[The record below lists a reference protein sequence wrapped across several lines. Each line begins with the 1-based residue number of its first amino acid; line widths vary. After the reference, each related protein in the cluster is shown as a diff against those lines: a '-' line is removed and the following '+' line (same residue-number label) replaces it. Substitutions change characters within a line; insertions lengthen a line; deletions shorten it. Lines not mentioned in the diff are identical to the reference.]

1 MALDVLP
8 TKVDVVVIG
17 GGLAG
22 LTCAVVLADR
32 GIRVAV
38 LELDRRL
45 GGRAQS
51 WIDATTADP
60 VHIGPHILLSAYPN
74 MRSMLRLLGTE
85 DRIRWMDDGFI
96 HVVEGTNCYPIQAD
110 RRLPPPLHF
119 LPSFKKAP
127 GLSLRDILSN
137 GRAVWTAL
145 RIGDD
150 ELAALDDETALV
162 WLRRMGV
169 TDTAIQRSWSFIV
182 MSILNV
188 PVELCSAAAL
198 VRFFRHL
205 LGHNDIC
212 IGLPTCGLSELFV
225 PQAQAWLQAR
235 QGVVATNVA
244 VESIVGEGSR
254 AVGVRLADGRKM
266 AAQWVISTVPP
277 AKVRTLL
284 PEAWR
289 SEKPFTELGHFVPC
303 PYIST
308 YLWFD
313 GKLTDR
319 PFWARLPAA
328 GDFNCDF
335 YDLSNVPPG
344 WPTDRSIIASNII
357 WSHRAAEMTDQE
369 IIAQTRRELAEFL
382 PVAATTPIRH
392 AVVNRIPMAIHGPFP
407 GIERRR
413 PAQKTPFQ
421 GLLLAGDWVKT
432 GVPAS
437 MEGACR
443 SGHFAAQVV
452 LQSRG
457 IQASLVHDIP
467 ELEGVS
473 EFMRAF
479 PNGWIENQ
487 MRRVRWGF
495 PRSSGP

>member
-1 MALDVLP
+1 MGTDVLP
-8 TKVDVVVIG
+8 TVVDVVIIG

-22 LTCAVVLADR
+22 LSCAVALSEQ
-32 GIRVAV
+32 GLRVAV
-38 LELDRRL
+38 LEQDCRL

-51 WIDATTADP
+51 WIDPTTADP

-74 MRSMLRLLGTE
+74 MRALLRRLGTE

-96 HVVEGTNCYPIQAD
+96 HVVEGTNSYPIASE

-127 GLSLRDILSN
+127 GLSLRDLLSN
-137 GRAVWTAL
+137 SRAAWRAL

-169 TDTAIQRSWSFIV
+169 TETAIRRSWSFII

-198 VRFFRHL
+198 IRFFRHI
-205 LGHNDIC
+205 LGHNDIR
-212 IGLPTCGLSELFV
+212 IGIPTCGLGELFA
-225 PQAQAWLQAR
+225 PQAQAWLHAR
-235 QGVVATNVA
+235 QGVVALNTA
-244 VESIVGEGSR
+244 VEAIVGAGSR
-254 AVGVRLADGRKM
+254 TVGVRLADGRSM

-277 AKVRTLL
+277 AKLRPLL
-284 PEAWR
+284 PDAWR
-289 SEKPFTELGHFVPC
+289 TERTFADLGHFVPC

-313 GKLTDR
+313 GKLTER

-335 YDLSNVPPG
+335 YDLSNLAPG
-344 WPTDRSIIASNII
+344 WPMDRSIIAANII

-382 PVAATTPIRH
+382 PAAAKVPIRH
-392 AVVNRIPMAIHGPFP
+392 AVVNRIPMAIHCPFP
-407 GIERRR
+407 GIESKR
-413 PAQKTPFQ
+413 PAQTTPFP
-421 GLLLAGDWVKT
+421 GLLLAGDWVRT

-443 SGHFAAQVV
+443 SGHSAAQVV

-457 IQASLVHDIP
+457 IHASLVHDIP
-467 ELEGVS
+467 ELAGIAGFIS
-473 EFMRAF
+473 AF
-479 PNGWIENQ
+479 PSH
-487 MRRVRWGF
+487 RRG
-495 PRSSGP
+495 SG